1 MGLSVKH
8 LNENEEIV
16 LDLHPHWWYLAK
28 YTLALVAAMVLVG
41 VVLGT
46 IDSNGVQWYV
56 DPSRY
61 ASGALLLVALIAFGV
76 RLIMWKNIDF
86 VVTNERCIY
95 RAGVVAKNGI
105 EIPLD
110 RINTVFFNQ
119 SVFERNIGAGDLGIE
134 SAGENSRQEFSDI
147 ARPSSVQKTIY
158 AEMEG
163 YESRRQDRLGSVMAQ
178 AQGTHAA
185 PATSAADEL
194 AKLGELLSQG
204 LLTQAEFDAQKA
216 RLLG

>member
-1 MGLSVKH
+1 MGISVKH

-28 YTLALVAAMVLVG
+28 YTLVLIAAMVLVG
-41 VVLGT
+41 VVLG
-46 IDSNGVQWYV
+46 IGGNGDEWYV
-56 DPSRY
+56 DPARY
-61 ASGALLLVALIAFGV
+61 GSGAVLFVALVAFGI

-86 VVTNERCIY
+86 VVTSERCIY
-95 RAGVVAKNGI
+95 RAGVIAKTGI

-119 SVFERNIGAGDLGIE
+119 SVFERIIGAGDLGIE

-147 ARPSSVQKTIY
+147 AKPSSVQKTIY

-163 YESRRQDRLGSVMAQ
+163 YESRRQDRLGSVMTKAHGSQ
-178 AQGTHAA
+178 AA
-185 PATSAADEL
+185 PAASAADEL